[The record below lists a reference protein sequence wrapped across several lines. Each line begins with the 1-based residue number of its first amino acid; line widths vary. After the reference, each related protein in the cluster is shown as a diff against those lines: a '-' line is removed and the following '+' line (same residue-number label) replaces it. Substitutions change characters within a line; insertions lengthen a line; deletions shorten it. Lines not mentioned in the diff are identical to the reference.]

1 MNSNS
6 IDASSRI
13 NIDTLKGVRLIKNEL
28 SFDSL
33 VNEKEADK
41 MNKKQD
47 LSNNVAMSKAN
58 FDTEVNKKEENT
70 MKSIAMKRAWEI
82 ALAEADINGGS
93 SKDYLSEA
101 VKQAWKEIKGGDAAE
116 GANVV
121 VENKEVEEM
130 EFISEALVVK
140 NKVEKEDVFFL
151 VNGTQKVVSEY
162 QDGATP
168 IVKLSP
174 KMWQVQM
181 ASLQDFNN
189 PKYLSDKEVQVI
201 LPYVV
206 ENVESSYAKT
216 LLKREVPIIDG
227 REGIMIDLGGVSAPS
242 IYLTFKELEDG
253 TILNKADMFCLQAGF
268 AGPGHRRIGAH
279 GVLNAKASH
288 YEYVSNLGLEL
299 ESFVKETAEGLKLS
313 LKKIGTRVLL
323 SGSSVTRIPLFK
335 GFEWLRTEFDTIDY
349 MGEPVEV
356 TVYVLTNGE
365 EEIKLAI
372 MPEDFTV
379 VMQQDLYGPT
389 FEGDKV
395 EFGMF
400 EAKLNKVATDGTVY
414 FDPKLAKRGGL
425 EKSFTFRFAQL
436 AKGLGQIVPE
446 TKEKTGYDAIFFG
459 GAVKADIS
467 PYIERNQLDF
477 GVIMHARDKD
487 SDLLNLSRQAAKRAL
502 TSEVYTHYQEL
513 TREIVE
519 GVKRLD
525 MEFVTKFLSIG
536 KGLDEEELGEMDE
549 DDLQVT
555 HLYHENPA
563 AFLQEVSLRNRLRSF
578 LKKQLDK
585 YVNGER
591 IIIDNAVWRHMV
603 SDPYTVLQY
612 ISRGKLSVNVEE
624 LKEGIRGDQSLT
636 VVNGKIDTR
645 TVVLYRFP
653 FLHKYEARKLNVSG
667 NTFDDKV
674 SHDYYKKYAE
684 YFVGMQVY
692 SLRDMQ
698 AEGQSG
704 ADFDGD
710 TTIVVFND
718 LIVEATEEYP
728 YFLDYSLVDG
738 EVIEGAPFED
748 EKPVKWDFFTSKEL
762 NTLNELGIEL
772 CDNGDIVF
780 PQLTEELEEL
790 AWKAVANISM
800 QGLEPGFVGLLSNAS
815 DTVVEYATTV
825 EEASADYEKLDRYNS
840 FLTVGVRWEID
851 KAKHG
856 GSFYNEL
863 PFLGAIVNNNS
874 DMASLEDMEKEYD
887 LILTPFFAEGKNKI
901 ATFRISY
908 TMYYGKEASEKAL
921 WIDSEEHRNV
931 LENIR
936 VMNEIEEVV
945 AAENSHQFHL
955 VSYAKEMLVK
965 GMKLGYITPKM
976 IDIFDWDF
984 VAKHNISL
992 DHPIKLIQTMS
1003 ARRRALEDSKLN
1015 EFLSEEDIMV
1025 IDTQLK
1031 DLRKEYFAITS
1042 KMKFKIPGEYIF
1054 ALVYLSIARKQYR
1067 LGRKSSNFKMSYI
1080 PGLFSYF
1087 AKEAHLFLGA
1097 INELSP
1103 TATVSD
1109 EETSFLIIGI
1119 EEKDV
1124 SPVFSV
1130 IHGRTSDGGYVNLQ
1144 DDLYKTLMGIFKVTY
1159 VKQANNG
1166 VVVRGHFV
1174 SPDTFNPQSNKKGVV
1189 LEGPSAINQINSSI
1203 DSYPSDSLSSYEEID
1218 TTVHKDVD
1226 RGKRLPTRDLNMNTT
1241 KELETMN
1248 KLVNVLRTRIG
1259 CKVGIKVLRDFLKEK
1274 TNFSEESS
1282 ILIDGVWHRAFRYET
1297 GSVLYFQFVKTNEL
1311 AYVGLARL
1319 DVYDHIVNK
1328 KAEMAED
1335 KEIDRQYAIIAG
1347 GD

>member
-1 MNSNS
+1 MFLLFLKS
-6 IDASSRI
+6 I
-13 NIDTLKGVRLIKNEL
+13 LKGVRPINNKV
-28 SFDSL
+28 SSDSL
-33 VNEKEADK
+33 VNFNDALVNKKEAYK
-41 MNKKQD
+41 MGEVRKLAND
-47 LSNNVAMSKAN
+47 VGLSK
-58 FDTEVNKKEENT
+58 VNKKEENE

-82 ALAEADINGGS
+82 ARAEANVTGGQARSYFS
-93 SKDYLSEA
+93 SGL
-101 VKQAWKEIKGGDAAE
+101 KQAWEEIKGGEAAE
-116 GANVV
+116 KANVV
-121 VENKEVEEM
+121 DEREELKEM
-130 EFISEALVVK
+130 SFISEALVVV
-140 NKVEKEDVFFL
+140 NKIEKEDVFFL
-151 VNGTQKVVSEY
+151 MENTQEVVSEY
-162 QDGATP
+162 ETGATP
-168 IVKLSP
+168 IVRLSP
-174 KMWQVQM
+174 KMWQIQM
-181 ASLQDFNN
+181 ASLQSFHN
-189 PKYLSDKEVQVI
+189 PRYLSDKEVEVI
-201 LPYVV
+201 LPHVV

-242 IYLTFKELEDG
+242 IYLTFENLKPG
-253 TILNKADMFCLQAGF
+253 TFLDKAEIFRLQAGF

-288 YEYVSNLGLEL
+288 YEYVSDLGLEL
-299 ESFVKETAEGLKLS
+299 KSFIKETADGLKLS

-323 SGSSVTRIPLFK
+323 SGSSVTRIPLFE

-349 MGEPVEV
+349 MGEEAEV
-356 TVYVLTNGE
+356 TVYVLANGK

-379 VMQQDLYGPT
+379 VMEQDLHGPI
-389 FEGDKV
+389 FEEAKV

-400 EAKLNKVATDGTVY
+400 EANLNKVATDGTVF

-477 GVIMHARDKD
+477 GIIMRAREQD
-487 SDLLNLSRQAAKRAL
+487 SELLSLSRQAAKRAL

-513 TREIVE
+513 TRSIVE
-519 GVKRLD
+519 AVKRLD
-525 MEFVTKFLSIG
+525 MEFITKFLSIG
-536 KGLDEEELGEMDE
+536 KGLEEELDE
-549 DDLQVT
+549 IDQDDLQVV
-555 HLYHENPA
+555 HLYHENPT

-624 LKEGIRGDQSLT
+624 LKEGIRADKSFT
-636 VVNGKIDTR
+636 IVNGKVDTR

-653 FLHKYEARKLNVSG
+653 FLHKYEARKLNVGG
-667 NTFDDKV
+667 NTFDDKA

-710 TTIVVFND
+710 TTIVVFNE
-718 LIVEATEEYP
+718 LIVKTTEEHP
-728 YFLDYSLVDG
+728 YFLDYSLVNG
-738 EVIEGAPFED
+738 EVVEGAPFED

-772 CDNGDIVF
+772 CENGDIVF
-780 PQLTEELEEL
+780 PQLTEEVEEL

-874 DMASLEDMEKEYD
+874 DMASLEDMEKEYN

-901 ATFRISY
+901 ATFRISH

-984 VAKHNISL
+984 VAKHSISL

-1015 EFLSEEDIMV
+1015 EFLSEEDIMA

-1042 KMKFKIPGEYIF
+1042 EMKFKIPGEYIF

-1067 LGRKSSNFKMSYI
+1067 LGRKSSDFKMSYI

-1144 DDLYKTLMGIFKVTY
+1144 DDLHKTLMGIFKVTY
-1159 VKQANNG
+1159 VKQMKHG
-1166 VVVRGHFV
+1166 VLVRGHFV
-1174 SPDTFNPQSNKKGVV
+1174 SPDTFDPQPTV
-1189 LEGPSAINQINSSI
+1189 EEPSAINQINSSI
-1203 DSYPSDSLSSYEEID
+1203 DSYPSDSLGSYEE
-1218 TTVHKDVD
+1218 TNVTVCEDID
-1226 RGKRLPTRDLNMNTT
+1226 RGDRQPAGDL
-1241 KELETMN
+1241 TMN
-1248 KLVNVLRTRIG
+1248 KIKELNIMEKLVAVLKTRIG
-1259 CKVGIKVLRDFLKEK
+1259 CKISIKDLRSFLKEK
-1274 TNFSEESS
+1274 TQFSEEAS
-1282 ILIDGVWHRAFRYET
+1282 ILIDGVWHRAFKYSN
-1297 GSVLYFQFVKTNEL
+1297 GSVLYFQFIKTNEL
-1311 AYVGLARL
+1311 AYVGLAGSPF
-1319 DVYDHIVNK
+1319 YDRMVNK
-1328 KAEMAED
+1328 KEQIAED
-1335 KEIDRQYAIIAG
+1335 KAIDRQFAIMTG

>member
-1 MNSNS
+1 MNNL
-6 IDASSRI
+6 
-13 NIDTLKGVRLIKNEL
+13 NNLN
-28 SFDSL
+28 DSTGK
-33 VNEKEADK
+33 EKEAHK
-41 MNKKQD
+41 MNKNEQMVA
-47 LSNNVAMSKAN
+47 NVGVSKGK
-58 FDTEVNKKEENT
+58 DKEEKE
-70 MKSIAMKRAWEI
+70 MKAQAMRRAWEI
-82 ALAEADINGGS
+82 ARAEATNNGGS
-93 SKDYLSEA
+93 VRDYLSSGL
-101 VKQAWKEIKGGDAAE
+101 KQAWEEIKGGDAAE

-121 VENKEVEEM
+121 IQNEEVKEM

-151 VNGTQKVVSEY
+151 VKGTQKVVSEY

-168 IVKLSP
+168 IVQLSP
-174 KMWQVQM
+174 KIWQVQM

-206 ENVESSYAKT
+206 ENVESSYANT

-299 ESFVKETAEGLKLS
+299 ESFVKETADGFKLS

-349 MGEPVEV
+349 MGEEVEV
-356 TVYVLTNGE
+356 TVYVLTNGI

-379 VMQQDLYGPT
+379 VMKKDLYGPI

-395 EFGMF
+395 GFGMF
-400 EAKLNKVATDGTVY
+400 EADLNKVATDGTVY
-414 FDPKLAKRGGL
+414 FDPALAKRGGL

-555 HLYHENPA
+555 HLYHENPV
-563 AFLQEVSLRNRLRSF
+563 AFLQEVTLRNRLRDF

-612 ISRGKLSVNVEE
+612 VSRGKLSVNVEE
-624 LKEGIRGDQSLT
+624 LKEGIRADQSFT
-636 VVNGKIDTR
+636 VMNGEIDTR

-667 NTFDDKV
+667 NTFDDKA
-674 SHDYYKKYAE
+674 SYDYYHKYAE

-698 AEGQSG
+698 AEAQSG
-704 ADFDGD
+704 ADYDGD
-710 TTIVVFND
+710 TTIVVFCD
-718 LIVEATEEYP
+718 LIVKTTEEYP
-728 YFLDYSLVDG
+728 CFLDYSLVNG
-738 EVIEGAPFED
+738 EVVEGAPFE
-748 EKPVKWDFFTSKEL
+748 EKKPVKWDFFSEGET
-762 NTLNELGIEL
+762 NTLKKLGVEL

-780 PQLTEELEEL
+780 PQLTKELEVL

-825 EEASADYEKLDRYNS
+825 EEASADYEKLDRFNS

-863 PFLGAIVNNNS
+863 PFLGAIVNNSS
-874 DMASLEDMEKEYD
+874 DMDALEFMEKKYG
-887 LILTPFFAEGKNKI
+887 LILTPFFRERKGKNKT
-901 ATFRISY
+901 AAFRISY
-908 TMYYGKEASEKAL
+908 TMYYGKEPSQNAL
-921 WIDSEEHRNV
+921 WIDSMEHNNI

-936 VMNEIEEVV
+936 VMNEIQEVV
-945 AAENSHQFHL
+945 AAENSHQFHI
-955 VSYAKEMLVK
+955 VSYVKEMIVK

-976 IDIFDWDF
+976 VNIFDWDF
-984 VAKHNISL
+984 VANHNFSL
-992 DHPIKLIQTMS
+992 DHPIKLMQTMS
-1003 ARRRALEDSKLN
+1003 ARTNQLKKAKN
-1015 EFLSEEDIMV
+1015 QEFLSEEDIAA
-1025 IDTQLK
+1025 IDEQLK
-1031 DLRKEYFAITS
+1031 ELRKEYFAITS
-1042 KMKFKIPGEYIF
+1042 EMKFKIPGEYIF
-1054 ALVYLSIARKQYR
+1054 ALMYYSIAHKQYR
-1067 LGRKSSNFKMSYI
+1067 LGRKKSDFKMSYTG
-1080 PGLFSYF
+1080 GLFSYF

-1097 INELSP
+1097 INELSL
-1103 TATVSD
+1103 TATIS
-1109 EETSFLIIGI
+1109 EKETSFLLIGI

-1174 SPDTFNPQSNKKGVV
+1174 SPDTFDPESNKKGVDADMENINT
-1189 LEGPSAINQINSSI
+1189 EGPSAVNQINSSI
-1203 DSYPSDSLSSYEEID
+1203 DSYPSDSLSSYEETD
-1218 TTVHKDVD
+1218 GTVCEDID
-1226 RGKRLPTRDLNMNTT
+1226 RGKRLPTRDLNVNKT
-1241 KELETMN
+1241 KEENIMN
-1248 KLVNVLRTRIG
+1248 KLVEVLRTRIG

-1274 TNFSEESS
+1274 TNFVEESS
-1282 ILIDGVWHRAFRYET
+1282 ILIDGVWHRAFRYDT

-1311 AYVGLARL
+1311 AYVGLARS
-1319 DVYDHIVNK
+1319 DVYDYIVNK
-1328 KAEMAED
+1328 KEKMAED
-1335 KEIDRQYAIIAG
+1335 KEIDRQYAVMTG